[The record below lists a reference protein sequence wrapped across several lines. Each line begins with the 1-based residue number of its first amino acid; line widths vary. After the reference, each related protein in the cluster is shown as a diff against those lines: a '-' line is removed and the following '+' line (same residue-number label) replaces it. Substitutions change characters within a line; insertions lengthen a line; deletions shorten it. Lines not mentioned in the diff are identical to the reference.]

1 MSFALR
7 VSLCLLALSL
17 NFINPALAQSQ
28 SASSTLET
36 RHSADETALR
46 ALAEAFFHAWAAK
59 ELDGFLRLWSDKSA
73 ELEARR
79 KSAQELFAGSEKIEL
94 RNLTI
99 RAVKVEGANARVRVE
114 TDARVTEAGTGK
126 EKAGYGK
133 TLRTLECVKESGRW
147 KVRAEASTY
156 DEIGAALAAAK
167 SDQERAALL
176 AEEKELAT
184 AELARALVNQGAR
197 LYSQGEHTQATAFLR
212 LAQSVAEKIG
222 ARTEIARATHNLGNV
237 HLSQGD
243 YAQALERYRQ
253 GMAMYEALDDKAG
266 IASMLNN
273 IGNVHRLQGDYT
285 QALDYFQ
292 KCMAIRETL
301 GNRAGIATALNNIG
315 IVHDSQG
322 DRAQALE
329 YYQRSL
335 KISEEI
341 RDEVGIART
350 LNNLGLVEHHLGDYA
365 RALEYFQR
373 SLLMAESLGDKTGIP
388 GRLLNIGIVHDD
400 QGSYAQALEYY
411 QKSLALYESFGDK
424 SGIAKALS
432 SIGNVHNDQ
441 GAYPQALEHYQKSL
455 ALRESM
461 GDKDG
466 IADAIFNIGII
477 HSRQGDYAQALE
489 RFQKSLAIYEALGTK
504 ASLAGA
510 LKSIGKTYGLQ
521 ENYVKSLEYAQRA
534 ATVARSIGASETL
547 WESLTFVHRAY
558 RQLNRPVEAR
568 QALEESITIIET
580 LRYQVA
586 GGVEAQQSFFQSKV
600 SPYHAMVGLLVRE
613 GRPTDALTFAEHAKA
628 RVLLDVL
635 KTGRVNSAKVMTGQ
649 EQEQESKLRSELVS
663 LNTQATR
670 AGQQESPDQAGLDEL
685 KSLRDKARLKYEA
698 FQTSLYAAHPELRAQ
713 RGDAPAVKGDEIAA
727 LLPNAGSALL
737 EYLVT
742 DEMTYLFAITKS
754 AGAQVYALPIKRD
767 ELIKQTESF
776 RRQLAGRDLGF
787 RASARGLYQLLLKP
801 AEAQL
806 RGKTNLIISPDDKL
820 WDLPFQALLTQAGRY
835 VIESSAVYY
844 VPSLTVLREM
854 KAQRGKH
861 RPGRQAE
868 PAGPALL
875 ALGNPALGKETVERA
890 ALTLRDEKLDPLP
903 EAEQEVKALRRLYGT
918 SRSKV
923 YIGADAREDRVK
935 IEAGH
940 AGILHF
946 ATHGTMNNASPMYS
960 HLVLAQG
967 DKNEDGLLEA
977 WELMQLD
984 LRADLA
990 VLSACET
997 ARGRFG
1003 AGEGMIGLSWA
1014 LFVAGVPATV
1024 VSQWKVESASTR
1036 ELMLAFHR
1044 QLIMSSTPAKPNT
1057 TKAEALRQAALKLM
1071 KSPQTS
1077 HPFYWAGFV
1086 LVGDG
1091 R

>member
-1 MSFALR
+1 MSSALR
-7 VSLCLLALSL
+7 VSLCLLAMSL
-17 NFINPALAQSQ
+17 NFINSALAQPQ
-28 SASSTLET
+28 SASSALAPQ
-36 RHSADETALR
+36 HSSDETALR

-59 ELDGFLRLWSDKSA
+59 DLDGFLRLWSDKST

-79 KSAQELFAGSEKIEL
+79 KDSQELFAGSEKIEL

-99 RAVKVEGANARVRVE
+99 RAVKLEGANARVRVE

-133 TLRTLECVKESGRW
+133 TLRTLECVKEAGHW
-147 KVRAEASTY
+147 KVRGEASTY

-176 AEEKELAT
+176 AEEKEFAT
-184 AELARALVNQGAR
+184 AELARALINQGNR
-197 LYSQGEHTQATAFLR
+197 LYSQGEYTQAMASLR

-273 IGNVHRLQGDYT
+273 IGNVHRLQSDYQ
-285 QALDYFQ
+285 QALDHFQ
-292 KCMAIRETL
+292 KSLAIREAL
-301 GNRAGIATALNNIG
+301 GNQAGVATALNNIG
-315 IVHDSQG
+315 IVHDIQG
-322 DRAQALE
+322 NHAQALE
-329 YYQRSL
+329 YFQRSL
-335 KISEEI
+335 RISEEI
-341 RDEVGIART
+341 RDKVGIARS
-350 LNNLGLVEHHLGDYA
+350 LNNLGLAEHHLGDYA

-373 SLLMAESLGDKTGIP
+373 SLLMGESLGDKTGIP
-388 GRLLNIGIVHDD
+388 SRLVNIGLVHDV
-400 QGSYAQALEYY
+400 QGSYALALEYY
-411 QKSLALYESFGDK
+411 QKSLALFESFGDK
-424 SGIAKALS
+424 SGIARALNN
-432 SIGNVHNDQ
+432 IGGVHVEQ
-441 GAYPQALEHYQKSL
+441 GDYAQALERYQKSL

-461 GDKDG
+461 GDKAG
-466 IADAIFNIGII
+466 VAEAIFNIGIV

-489 RFQKSLAIYEALGTK
+489 RFQKSLAIYEVLGRK
-504 ASLAGA
+504 GLLAET
-510 LKSIGKTYGLQ
+510 LKSIGRTYGLQ
-521 ENYVKSLEYAQRA
+521 ENYAKSLEYAERA
-534 ATVARSIGASETL
+534 ATVARSIGESDTL
-547 WESLTFVHRAY
+547 WESLTLVHRAY

-568 QALEESITIIET
+568 KALEEAITIIET

-586 GGVEAQQSFFQSKV
+586 GGVQAQQRFFQSKV
-600 SPYHAMVGLLVRE
+600 SPYHAMIELLMRE

-635 KTGRVNSAKVMTGQ
+635 KTGRVNSAKAMTGQ

-663 LNTQATR
+663 LNTQVTR
-670 AGQQESPDQAGLDEL
+670 ASQQESPDQARLDEL
-685 KSLRDKARLKYEA
+685 KPLREKARLKYEA
-698 FQTSLYAAHPELRAQ
+698 FQTSLYAAHRELRAQ
-713 RGDAPAVKGDEIAA
+713 RGDAPVVKGDEIAA

-754 AGAQVYALPIKRD
+754 AGLQVYELPIKRD

-776 RRQLAGRDLGF
+776 RLQLAGRDLGF
-787 RASARGLYQLLLKP
+787 RASAGGLYQLLLKP

-806 RGKTNLIISPDDKL
+806 RGKTNLIIAPDDKL

-835 VIESSAVYY
+835 VIESSAVSY

-854 KAQRGKH
+854 KAQRN
-861 RPGRQAE
+861 RRRAE
-868 PAGPALL
+868 TTGTAVL
-875 ALGNPALGKETVERA
+875 ALGNPTIGKETIGRA
-890 ALTLRDEKLDPLP
+890 AVALRDEKLNPLP
-903 EAEQEVKALRRLYGT
+903 EAEKEVKALGQLYGNA
-918 SRSKV
+918 RSKI
-923 YIGADAREDRVK
+923 YIGAEAREDRLK
-935 IEAGH
+935 AEA
-940 AGILHF
+940 AQARILHF
-946 ATHGTMNNASPMYS
+946 ATHGVLNNASPMYS

-967 DKNEDGLLEA
+967 DRNEDGLLEA
-977 WELMQLD
+977 WELTQMD
-984 LRADLA
+984 LRADLV

-1003 AGEGMIGLSWA
+1003 AGEGVIGLSWA
-1014 LFVAGVPATV
+1014 IFVAGAPATV

-1036 ELMLAFHR
+1036 ELMLGFHQR
-1044 QLIMSSTPAKPNT
+1044 LMASSKAKM

-1071 KSPQTS
+1071 KNPGAS

>member
-1 MSFALR
+1 MSSALR

-17 NFINPALAQSQ
+17 NFINSVLAQPQ
-28 SASSTLET
+28 SASSAPAPQ
-36 RHSADETALR
+36 HSSDETALR

-59 ELDGFLRLWSDKSA
+59 DLDGFLSLWSDKSP

-79 KSAQELFAGSEKIEL
+79 KSSQELFAGSEKIEL

-133 TLRTLECVKESGRW
+133 TLRTLECVKEAGHW
-147 KVRAEASTY
+147 KVRGEASTY
-156 DEIGAALAAAK
+156 DEIVAALAAAR

-176 AEEKELAT
+176 TEEKEFAT
-184 AELARALVNQGAR
+184 AELARALINQGNR
-197 LYSQGEHTQATAFLR
+197 LYSQGEHTQAMTFLR

-237 HLSQGD
+237 HMSQGD

-266 IASMLNN
+266 IASILNN
-273 IGNVHRLQGDYT
+273 IGNVHRLQGDYQ

-292 KCMAIRETL
+292 KCLAIREAL
-301 GNRAGIATALNNIG
+301 GNRAGVATALNNIG
-315 IVHDSQG
+315 IIHDSQG
-322 DRAQALE
+322 DYAQALE
-329 YYQRSL
+329 HYQRSL

-365 RALEYFQR
+365 RALEHFQR

-388 GRLLNIGIVHDD
+388 NRLVNIGLVHDT

-411 QKSLALYESFGDK
+411 QKSLALFESFGDK
-424 SGIAKALS
+424 PLIARALNN
-432 SIGNVHNDQ
+432 IGGVLSDQ
-441 GAYPQALEHYQKSL
+441 SNYAQALEYYQKSL
-455 ALRESM
+455 ALRESL
-461 GDKDG
+461 GNKAG
-466 IADAIFNIGII
+466 VAESIFNIGIV

-489 RFQKSLAIYEALGTK
+489 RFQKSLAIYEALGMK
-504 ASLAGA
+504 DNLASA
-510 LKSIGKTYGLQ
+510 LKSTGKTYGLQ
-521 ENYVKSLEYAQRA
+521 ENYVKSLEYAERA
-534 ATVARSIGASETL
+534 ATVARSIGASEFL
-547 WESLTFVHRAY
+547 WDALTIAHRAY

-568 QALEESITIIET
+568 QALEEAITIIET

-586 GGVEAQQSFFQSKV
+586 GGVEAQQRFFQSKV
-600 SPYHAMVGLLVRE
+600 SPYHAMIELLLRE
-613 GRPTDALTFAEHAKA
+613 GRPTDAMTFAEHAKA

-635 KTGRVNSAKVMTGQ
+635 KTGRVNSAKAMTGQ
-649 EQEQESKLRSELVS
+649 EQEQENKLRSELVS
-663 LNTQATR
+663 LNTQVTR
-670 AGQQESPDQAGLDEL
+670 ASQQKSPDQARLDEL
-685 KSLRDKARLKYEA
+685 KSLREKARLKYEA
-698 FQTSLYAAHPELRAQ
+698 FQTSLYAAHPELRVQ
-713 RGDAPAVKGDEIAA
+713 RGDAPVVKGDEIAA
-727 LLPNAGSALL
+727 LLPNADSALL

-754 AGAQVYALPIKRD
+754 AGLQVYALPIKRD
-767 ELIKQTESF
+767 ELIKQTENF

-787 RASARGLYQLLLKP
+787 RASAGGLYQLLLKP

-806 RGKTNLIISPDDKL
+806 RGKTNLIIAPDDKL

-835 VIESSAVYY
+835 VIESSAVSY

-854 KAQRGKH
+854 KEQRN
-861 RPGRQAE
+861 RRRAE
-868 PAGPALL
+868 TTGPAVL
-875 ALGNPALGKETVERA
+875 ALGNPTLGKETIERG
-890 ALTLRDEKLDPLP
+890 ALALRDEKLNPLP
-903 EAEQEVKALRRLYGT
+903 EAEKEVKALGQLYGAA
-918 SRSKV
+918 RSKI
-923 YIGADAREDRVK
+923 YIGAEAREDRLK
-935 IEAGH
+935 AEA
-940 AGILHF
+940 AQARILHF
-946 ATHGTMNNASPMYS
+946 ATHGILNNSSPMYS
-960 HLVLAQG
+960 HIVLAQG
-967 DKNEDGLLEA
+967 DSNEDGLLEA
-977 WELMQLD
+977 WELTQMD
-984 LRADLA
+984 LRADLV

-1014 LFVAGVPATV
+1014 MFVAGAPATV

-1036 ELMLAFHR
+1036 ELMLGFHQR
-1044 QLIMSSTPAKPNT
+1044 LMASSKAKM

-1071 KSPQTS
+1071 KNPDAS

>member
-1 MSFALR
+1 MSSALR
-7 VSLCLLALSL
+7 VSLCLLAMSL
-17 NFINPALAQSQ
+17 NFINSALAQPQ
-28 SASSTLET
+28 SASSALAPQ
-36 RHSADETALR
+36 HSSDETALR

-59 ELDGFLRLWSDKSA
+59 DLDGFLRLWSDKST

-79 KSAQELFAGSEKIEL
+79 KDSQELFAGSEKIEL

-99 RAVKVEGANARVRVE
+99 RAVKLEGANARVRVE

-133 TLRTLECVKESGRW
+133 TLRTLECVKEAGHW
-147 KVRAEASTY
+147 KVRGEASTY

-176 AEEKELAT
+176 AEEKEFAT
-184 AELARALVNQGAR
+184 AELARALINQGNR
-197 LYSQGEHTQATAFLR
+197 LYSQGEYTQAMASLR

-273 IGNVHRLQGDYT
+273 IGNVHRLQSDYQ
-285 QALDYFQ
+285 QALDHFQ
-292 KCMAIRETL
+292 KSLAIREAL
-301 GNRAGIATALNNIG
+301 GNQAGVATALNNIG
-315 IVHDSQG
+315 IVHDIQG
-322 DRAQALE
+322 NHAQALE
-329 YYQRSL
+329 YFQRSL
-335 KISEEI
+335 RISEEI
-341 RDEVGIART
+341 RDKVGIARS
-350 LNNLGLVEHHLGDYA
+350 LNNLGLAEHHLGDYA

-373 SLLMAESLGDKTGIP
+373 SLLMGESLGDKTGIP
-388 GRLLNIGIVHDD
+388 SRLVNIGLVHDV
-400 QGSYAQALEYY
+400 QGSYALALEYY
-411 QKSLALYESFGDK
+411 QKSLALFESFGDK
-424 SGIAKALS
+424 SGIARALNN
-432 SIGNVHNDQ
+432 IGGVHVEQ
-441 GAYPQALEHYQKSL
+441 GDYAQALERYQKSL

-461 GDKDG
+461 GDKAG
-466 IADAIFNIGII
+466 VAEAIFNIGIV

-489 RFQKSLAIYEALGTK
+489 RFQKSLAIYEVLGRK
-504 ASLAGA
+504 GLLAET
-510 LKSIGKTYGLQ
+510 LKSIGRTYGLQ
-521 ENYVKSLEYAQRA
+521 ENYAKSLEYAERA
-534 ATVARSIGASETL
+534 ATVARSIGESDTL
-547 WESLTFVHRAY
+547 WESLTLVHRAY

-568 QALEESITIIET
+568 KALEEAITIIET

-586 GGVEAQQSFFQSKV
+586 GGVQAQQRFFQSKV
-600 SPYHAMVGLLVRE
+600 SPYHAMIELLMRE

-635 KTGRVNSAKVMTGQ
+635 KTGRVNSAKAMTGQ

-663 LNTQATR
+663 LNTQVTR
-670 AGQQESPDQAGLDEL
+670 ASQQERPDQARLDEL
-685 KSLRDKARLKYEA
+685 KSLREKARFKYEA

-713 RGDAPAVKGDEIAA
+713 RGDAPVVKGDEIAA

-754 AGAQVYALPIKRD
+754 AGLQVYELPIKRD

-776 RRQLAGRDLGF
+776 RLQLAGRDLGF
-787 RASARGLYQLLLKP
+787 RASAGGLYQLLLKP

-806 RGKTNLIISPDDKL
+806 RGKTNLIIAPDDKL

-835 VIESSAVYY
+835 VIESSAVSY

-854 KAQRGKH
+854 KAQRN
-861 RPGRQAE
+861 RRRAE
-868 PAGPALL
+868 TTGTAVL
-875 ALGNPALGKETVERA
+875 ALGNPTIGKETIGRA
-890 ALTLRDEKLDPLP
+890 AVTLRDEKLNPLP
-903 EAEQEVKALRRLYGT
+903 EAEKEVKALGQLYGNA
-918 SRSKV
+918 RSKI
-923 YIGADAREDRVK
+923 YIGAEAREDRLK
-935 IEAGH
+935 AEA
-940 AGILHF
+940 AQARILHF
-946 ATHGTMNNASPMYS
+946 ATHGVLNNASPMYS

-967 DKNEDGLLEA
+967 DRNEDGLLEA
-977 WELMQLD
+977 WELTQMD
-984 LRADLA
+984 LRADLV

-1014 LFVAGVPATV
+1014 MFVAGAPATV

-1036 ELMLAFHR
+1036 ELMLGFHQR
-1044 QLIMSSTPAKPNT
+1044 LMASSKAKM

-1071 KSPQTS
+1071 KNPGAS

-1091 R
+1091 GRH

>member
-1 MSFALR
+1 MSSVLR

-17 NFINPALAQSQ
+17 NFINSALAQPQ
-28 SASSTLET
+28 SASSALAPQ
-36 RHSADETALR
+36 HSSDETALR
-46 ALAEAFFHAWAAK
+46 ALAEAFFHTWAAK
-59 ELDGFLRLWSDKSA
+59 DLDGFLRLWSDKST

-79 KSAQELFAGSEKIEL
+79 KSSQELFAGSEKIEL

-133 TLRTLECVKESGRW
+133 TLRTLECVKEAGHW
-147 KVRAEASTY
+147 KVRGEASTY
-156 DEIGAALAAAK
+156 DEIGAALAAAN

-176 AEEKELAT
+176 AEEKEFAT
-184 AELARALVNQGAR
+184 AELARAMINQGNR
-197 LYSQGEHTQATAFLR
+197 LYSQGEYTRAMTFLR

-253 GMAMYEALDDKAG
+253 GMTMYEALDDKVG

-273 IGNVHRLQGDYT
+273 IGNVHRLQGDYP
-285 QALDYFQ
+285 QALDHFQ
-292 KCMAIRETL
+292 RSLAIREAL
-301 GNRAGIATALNNIG
+301 GNQAGVATALNNIG
-315 IVHDSQG
+315 IVHDIQG
-322 DRAQALE
+322 NHTRALE

-335 KISEEI
+335 KVSEDI
-341 RDEVGIART
+341 RDKVGIARS
-350 LNNLGLVEHHLGDYA
+350 LNNLGLAEHHLGDYA

-373 SLLMAESLGDKTGIP
+373 SLLMGESLGDKTGIP
-388 GRLLNIGIVHDD
+388 SRLVNIGLVHDA
-400 QGSYAQALEYY
+400 QGSYALALEYY

-424 SGIAKALS
+424 FGIARALNN
-432 SIGNVHNDQ
+432 IGGVNVEQ
-441 GAYPQALEHYQKSL
+441 GDYAQALERYQKSL

-461 GDKDG
+461 GDKAG
-466 IADAIFNIGII
+466 VAEAIFNIGIV

-489 RFQKSLAIYEALGTK
+489 RFQKSLAMYEALGSK
-504 ASLAGA
+504 GLLALT
-510 LKSIGKTYGLQ
+510 LKSIGRTYGLQ
-521 ENYVKSLEYAQRA
+521 ENYAKSLEYAERS
-534 ATVARSIGASETL
+534 ATVARSIGESDTL

-568 QALEESITIIET
+568 QALEEAITIIET
-580 LRYQVA
+580 LRYQIA
-586 GGVEAQQSFFQSKV
+586 GGVEAQQRFFQSKV
-600 SPYHAMVGLLVRE
+600 SPYHAMIELLLHE

-635 KTGRVNSAKVMTGQ
+635 KTGRVNSAKAMTGQ

-663 LNTQATR
+663 LNTQVTR
-670 AGQQESPDQAGLDEL
+670 ASQQASPDQARLDEL
-685 KSLRDKARLKYEA
+685 KSLREKARLKYEA

-713 RGDAPAVKGDEIAA
+713 RGDAPVVKGDEIAA
-727 LLPNAGSALL
+727 LLPNARSALL

-754 AGAQVYALPIKRD
+754 AGLQVYSLPIKRD
-767 ELIKQTESF
+767 ELIKQTENF

-787 RASARGLYQLLLKP
+787 RASAGGLYQLLLKP

-806 RGKTNLIISPDDKL
+806 RGKTNLIIAPDDKL
-820 WDLPFQALLTQAGRY
+820 WDLPFQALLTRAGRY
-835 VIESSAVYY
+835 VIESSAVSY

-854 KAQRGKH
+854 KAQRN
-861 RPGRQAE
+861 RRRAE
-868 PAGPALL
+868 TTGPTVL
-875 ALGNPALGKETVERA
+875 ALGNPTIGKETIERA
-890 ALTLRDEKLDPLP
+890 GLALRDEKLNPLP
-903 EAEQEVKALRRLYGT
+903 EAEKEVKALGQLYGNA
-918 SRSKV
+918 RSKI
-923 YIGADAREDRVK
+923 YIGAEAREDRLK
-935 IEAGH
+935 AEA
-940 AGILHF
+940 AQARILHF
-946 ATHGTMNNASPMYS
+946 ATHGILNNASPMYS
-960 HLVLAQG
+960 HLVLARG
-967 DKNEDGLLEA
+967 DTNEDGLLEA
-977 WELMQLD
+977 WELTQMD
-984 LRADLA
+984 LRADLV

-1003 AGEGMIGLSWA
+1003 AGEGVIGLSWA
-1014 LFVAGVPATV
+1014 MFVAGAPATV

-1036 ELMLAFHR
+1036 ELMLGFH
-1044 QLIMSSTPAKPNT
+1044 QGLMASSKAKM

-1071 KSPQTS
+1071 KNPGAS

>member
-1 MSFALR
+1 MSSALR
-7 VSLCLLALSL
+7 VSLCLLAMSL
-17 NFINPALAQSQ
+17 NFINSALAQPQ
-28 SASSTLET
+28 SASSALAPQ
-36 RHSADETALR
+36 HSSDETALR

-59 ELDGFLRLWSDKSA
+59 DLDGFLRLWSDKST

-79 KSAQELFAGSEKIEL
+79 KGSQELFAESEKIEL

-114 TDARVTEAGTGK
+114 TDARVTEARTGK

-133 TLRTLECVKESGRW
+133 TLRTLECVKEAGHW
-147 KVRAEASTY
+147 KVLGEASTY

-176 AEEKELAT
+176 AEEKEFAT
-184 AELARALVNQGAR
+184 AELARALINQGNR
-197 LYSQGEHTQATAFLR
+197 LYSKGEHTQARAFLR

-273 IGNVHRLQGDYT
+273 IGNVHRLQGDYQ

-292 KCMAIRETL
+292 KCLAIREAL
-301 GNRAGIATALNNIG
+301 GNRGGVATALNNIG

-335 KISEEI
+335 KISEEL

-365 RALEYFQR
+365 RALEHFQR

-388 GRLLNIGIVHDD
+388 NRLVNIGLVHDT

-424 SGIAKALS
+424 SGIAKALN
-432 SIGNVHNDQ
+432 SIGGVHVEQVN
-441 GAYPQALEHYQKSL
+441 YPHALEYYQKSL
-455 ALRESM
+455 ALRESL
-461 GDKDG
+461 GNKAD
-466 IADAIFNIGII
+466 IAESIFNIGIV

-489 RFQKSLAIYEALGTK
+489 RFQKSLAMYEALGRK
-504 ASLAGA
+504 PYLASA
-510 LKSIGKTYGLQ
+510 LKSMGYTFGLQ
-521 ENYVKSLEYAQRA
+521 ENYVKSLEYAERA
-534 ATVARSIGASETL
+534 ATVARSIGASDLL
-547 WESLTFVHRAY
+547 WDSLTIAHRAY

-568 QALEESITIIET
+568 QALEEAITIIET

-586 GGVEAQQSFFQSKV
+586 GGVEAQQRFFQSKV
-600 SPYHAMVGLLVRE
+600 SPYHAMIELLMRE
-613 GRPTDALTFAEHAKA
+613 GRTTDALTFAEHAKA

-635 KTGRVNSAKVMTGQ
+635 KTGRVNSAKAMTGQ

-663 LNTQATR
+663 LNTQVTR
-670 AGQQESPDQAGLDEL
+670 ASQQESPDQARLDEL
-685 KSLRDKARLKYEA
+685 KSLREKARLKYEA

-713 RGDAPAVKGDEIAA
+713 RGDAPVVKGDEIAA

-754 AGAQVYALPIKRD
+754 AGLQGYELPIKRD

-806 RGKTNLIISPDDKL
+806 RGKTNLIIAPDDKL

-835 VIESSAVYY
+835 VLESSAVSY

-854 KAQRGKH
+854 KAQRN
-861 RPGRQAE
+861 RRRAE
-868 PAGPALL
+868 TTGPAVL
-875 ALGNPALGKETVERA
+875 ALGNPTIGKETIERA
-890 ALTLRDEKLDPLP
+890 ALALRDEKLTPLP
-903 EAEQEVKALRRLYGT
+903 EAEKEVKALGQLYGNA
-918 SRSKV
+918 RSKI
-923 YIGADAREDRVK
+923 YIGAEAREDRLK
-935 IEAGH
+935 AEA
-940 AGILHF
+940 AQARVLHF
-946 ATHGTMNNASPMYS
+946 ATHGILNNASPMYS
-960 HLVLAQG
+960 HLILAQG

-977 WELMQLD
+977 WELMRLD

-1003 AGEGMIGLSWA
+1003 AGEGVIGLTWA
-1014 LFVAGVPATV
+1014 LFIAGVPSTV
-1024 VSQWKVESASTR
+1024 VSQWKVESNRTR
-1036 ELMLAFHR
+1036 ELMLGFHQR
-1044 QLIMSSTPAKPNT
+1044 LMASSKAKM

-1071 KSPQTS
+1071 KNPGAS

>member
-1 MSFALR
+1 MSSALR
-7 VSLCLLALSL
+7 VSLCLLAMSL
-17 NFINPALAQSQ
+17 NFINSALAQPQ
-28 SASSTLET
+28 SASSALAPQ
-36 RHSADETALR
+36 HSSDETALR

-59 ELDGFLRLWSDKSA
+59 DLDGFLRLWSDKST

-79 KSAQELFAGSEKIEL
+79 KGSQELFAESEKIEL

-114 TDARVTEAGTGK
+114 IDARVTEARTGK

-133 TLRTLECVKESGRW
+133 TLRTLECVKEAGHW
-147 KVRAEASTY
+147 KVLGEASTY

-176 AEEKELAT
+176 AEEKEFAT
-184 AELARALVNQGAR
+184 AELARALINQGNR
-197 LYSQGEHTQATAFLR
+197 LYSKGEHTQARAFLR

-273 IGNVHRLQGDYT
+273 IGNVHRLQGDYQ

-292 KCMAIRETL
+292 KCLAIREAL
-301 GNRAGIATALNNIG
+301 GNRGGVATALNNIG

-335 KISEEI
+335 KISEEL

-365 RALEYFQR
+365 RALEHFQR

-388 GRLLNIGIVHDD
+388 NRLVNIGLVHDT

-424 SGIAKALS
+424 SGIAKALN
-432 SIGNVHNDQ
+432 SIGGVHVEQVN
-441 GAYPQALEHYQKSL
+441 YPHALEYYQKSL
-455 ALRESM
+455 ALRESL
-461 GDKDG
+461 GNKAD
-466 IADAIFNIGII
+466 IAESIFNIGIV

-489 RFQKSLAIYEALGTK
+489 RFQKSLAMYEALGRK
-504 ASLAGA
+504 PYLASA
-510 LKSIGKTYGLQ
+510 LKSMGYTFGLQ
-521 ENYVKSLEYAQRA
+521 ENYVKSLEYAERA
-534 ATVARSIGASETL
+534 ATVARSIGASDLL
-547 WESLTFVHRAY
+547 WDSLTIAHRAY

-568 QALEESITIIET
+568 QALEEAITIIET

-586 GGVEAQQSFFQSKV
+586 GGVEAQQRFFQSKV
-600 SPYHAMVGLLVRE
+600 SPYHAMIELLMRE
-613 GRPTDALTFAEHAKA
+613 GRTTDALTFAEHAKA

-635 KTGRVNSAKVMTGQ
+635 KTGRVNSAKAMTGQ

-663 LNTQATR
+663 LNTQVTR
-670 AGQQESPDQAGLDEL
+670 ASQQESPDQARLDEL
-685 KSLRDKARLKYEA
+685 KSLREKARLKYEA

-713 RGDAPAVKGDEIAA
+713 RGDAPVVKGDEIAA

-754 AGAQVYALPIKRD
+754 AGLQGYELPIKRD

-806 RGKTNLIISPDDKL
+806 RGKTNLIIAPDDKL

-835 VIESSAVYY
+835 VLESSAVSY

-854 KAQRGKH
+854 KAQRN
-861 RPGRQAE
+861 RRRAE
-868 PAGPALL
+868 TTGPAVL
-875 ALGNPALGKETVERA
+875 ALGNPTIGKETIERA
-890 ALTLRDEKLDPLP
+890 ALALRDEKLTPLP
-903 EAEQEVKALRRLYGT
+903 EAEKEVKALGQLYGNA
-918 SRSKV
+918 RSKI
-923 YIGADAREDRVK
+923 YIGAEAREDRLK
-935 IEAGH
+935 AEA
-940 AGILHF
+940 AQARVLHF
-946 ATHGTMNNASPMYS
+946 ATHGILNNASPMYS
-960 HLVLAQG
+960 HLILAQG

-977 WELMQLD
+977 WELMRLD

-1003 AGEGMIGLSWA
+1003 AGEGVIGLTWA
-1014 LFVAGVPATV
+1014 LFIAGVPSTV
-1024 VSQWKVESASTR
+1024 VSQWKVESNRTR
-1036 ELMLAFHR
+1036 ELMLGFHQR
-1044 QLIMSSTPAKPNT
+1044 LMASSKAKM

-1071 KSPQTS
+1071 KNPGAS